1 MFYFKVG
8 FRNII
13 KSYRRSLIT
22 MVPTIIGMIACLL
35 TQGFFNWNM
44 NQMRE
49 SMIRN
54 GTGHYQLYAE
64 GFLEFGNAYPYKFLI
79 KDATSIVKEL
89 QSIPGVELVTTR
101 MAFNG
106 ILSSGEKSAV
116 VVGEAGDPKNEIK
129 LNSYSGLSKGTALS
143 PEKSTGLI
151 IGEGVAKKLSADIG
165 DTLTLIGNMKDGG
178 INAVDLE
185 LSGITKS
192 GYSEFDN
199 VSASTTLGV
208 IQNLLNIDDNVQKIV
223 VLLKRTVTMV
233 KIHPRIKEIA
243 LKYGLEYQDWE
254 ALAEFYQSL
263 KLMNDV
269 VFRIIILI
277 VLAIVAFT
285 ISNTVNMNIS
295 DRIREIGTIRA
306 QGTKRM
312 QVGLIFIVESSL
324 LEITGGVIGL
334 IVSYLFIGFT
344 ELIGGFPVMLSRAE
358 EPLRIFF
365 HPDITTVIICILL
378 FSLVGI
384 IASLI
389 PARRAAN
396 LSITE
401 ALRWI

>member
-1 MFYFKVG
+1 MFYIKVG

-13 KSYRRSLIT
+13 KNYRRSLIT
-22 MVPTIIGMIACLL
+22 MVPTIIGIIACLL

-44 NQMRE
+44 RQMRE

-54 GTGHYQLYAE
+54 GIGHYQLYAA
-64 GFLEFGNAYPYKFLI
+64 GFLENGNDSPYKFLI
-79 KDATSIVKEL
+79 SNVNPIVKEL
-89 QSIPGVELVTTR
+89 QKIPGVELVTAR
-101 MAFNG
+101 MAFTG

-116 VVGEAGDPKNEIK
+116 VVGEAGDPKNEVK
-129 LNSYSGLSKGTALS
+129 LNSYSGLIKGKALS
-143 PEKSTGLI
+143 QEEPIGLI

-165 DTLTLIGNMKDGG
+165 DIVTLIANMKDGG

-185 LSGITKS
+185 LCGITGG
-192 GYSEFDN
+192 GYSELDN
-199 VSASTTLGV
+199 VSASAPLGA

-223 VLLKRTVTMV
+223 VLIKRTEDMPKTN
-233 KIHPRIKEIA
+233 PRIKEIA
-243 LKYGLEYQDWE
+243 EKYGLEYQDWE

-269 VFRIIILI
+269 VFRIMILI
-277 VLAIVAFT
+277 VLVIAAFS

-295 DRIREIGTIRA
+295 DRVREIGAIRA
-306 QGTKRM
+306 LGTKRI

-344 ELIGGFPVMLSRAE
+344 ELIGGFPVLLSGTR
-358 EPLRIFF
+358 EPLRVFF
-365 HPDITTVIICILL
+365 HPDFTTVITCILL
-378 FSLVGI
+378 FLMIGI
-384 IASLI
+384 VASVM
-389 PARRAAN
+389 PARRGAN

>member
-1 MFYFKVG
+1 MFYIKVG

-13 KSYRRSLIT
+13 KSHRRSLIT
-22 MVPTIIGMIACLL
+22 MVPTIIGMVACLL

-54 GTGHYQLYAE
+54 GTGHYQLYAA
-64 GFLEFGNAYPYKFLI
+64 GFLAYGNEHPYKYLI
-79 KDATSIVKEL
+79 NNINPIVKEL
-89 QSIPGVELVTTR
+89 RSIPGVELVTTR

-106 ILSSGEKSAV
+106 ILSTGEKSAV
-116 VVGEAGDPKNEIK
+116 VVGEAGDPKNEKK
-129 LNSYSGLSKGTALS
+129 LNSYSGLIKGAALS
-143 PEKSTGLI
+143 PEESNGLI

-165 DTLTLIGNMKDGG
+165 DIVTLIGNMKDGG

-185 LSGITKS
+185 LFGINRS
-192 GYSEFDN
+192 GYSELDN
-199 VSASTTLGV
+199 VSASAPLGA

-223 VLLKRTVTMV
+223 VLLKRTEDMSKTNP
-233 KIHPRIKEIA
+233 KIKEIA
-243 LKYGLEYQDWE
+243 AKYGLEYRDWE
-254 ALAEFYQSL
+254 DLAEFYQSL

-277 VLAIVAFT
+277 VLVIAAFT
-285 ISNTVNMNIS
+285 ISNTVNMNIN
-295 DRIREIGTIRA
+295 DRVREIGAIRA
-306 QGTKRM
+306 LGTKRM

-334 IVSYLFIGFT
+334 LVSYLFIGFT
-344 ELIGGFPVMLSRAE
+344 ELIGGFPVLLSGAK

-365 HPDITTVIICILL
+365 HPDLTTVITCILF
-378 FSLVGI
+378 FSLIGI
-384 IASLI
+384 VASVM
-389 PARRAAN
+389 PARRGAN